1 MNTSFSALDTFQTC
15 PLKYKFQEVD
25 KIKTP
30 KSPEAVFG
38 SLVHSTM
45 KFIHDGNFILPTQK
59 QALDH
64 FSKNWNSEAFEDE
77 ISERIA
83 FAQGIKIIQ
92 DYYKK
97 NDPNKT
103 QIVDLESR
111 FTIKLPD
118 KKETHLISGFIDRID
133 KVEDGFEIIDY
144 KTARKLPS
152 QELVDDNLQL
162 LIYLLAFLDRYPDQK
177 PENVKL
183 SLYFLKHSTKLST
196 VKKVDQVENEK
207 MKVIDLVNQIEGSSF
222 QPRVSPLCGWC
233 GYQKICPMWKH
244 KFRKNQEI
252 KDGKEK
258 EKEKEKI
265 IDEYIEIQNKIKT
278 LKKRVAE
285 LGEQIQEIMKEEEA
299 ERLFSGD
306 MIIARTSRKT
316 WKFDEEKLK
325 NILDEVGMWENVLKV
340 DLAKLKKVSE
350 TLPPTLKRQVDDA
363 KYIDGETWSLSIK
376 KSK

>member
-1 MNTSFSALDTFQTC
+1 MTGLT
-15 PLKYKFQEVD
+15 KRK
-25 KIKTP
+25 
-30 KSPEAVFG
+30 
-38 SLVHSTM
+38 M
-45 KFIHDGNFILPTQK
+45 
-59 QALDH
+59 
-64 FSKNWNSEAFEDE
+64 
-77 ISERIA
+77 
-83 FAQGIKIIQ
+83 
-92 DYYKK
+92 
-97 NDPNKT
+97 
-103 QIVDLESR
+103 DLRLSN
-111 FTIKLPD
+111 
-118 KKETHLISGFIDRID
+118 
-133 KVEDGFEIIDY
+133 Y

-207 MKVIDLVNQIEGSSF
+207 MKIIDLVNQIEGSSF

-252 KDGKEK
+252 KDG
-258 EKEKEKI
+258 KEKEKI

>member
-1 MNTSFSALDTFQTC
+1 
-15 PLKYKFQEVD
+15 
-25 KIKTP
+25 
-30 KSPEAVFG
+30 
-38 SLVHSTM
+38 
-45 KFIHDGNFILPTQK
+45 
-59 QALDH
+59 
-64 FSKNWNSEAFEDE
+64 
-77 ISERIA
+77 
-83 FAQGIKIIQ
+83 
-92 DYYKK
+92 
-97 NDPNKT
+97 
-103 QIVDLESR
+103 
-111 FTIKLPD
+111 
-118 KKETHLISGFIDRID
+118 
-133 KVEDGFEIIDY
+133 
-144 KTARKLPS
+144 
-152 QELVDDNLQL
+152 
-162 LIYLLAFLDRYPDQK
+162 
-177 PENVKL
+177 
-183 SLYFLKHSTKLST
+183 
-196 VKKVDQVENEK
+196 
-207 MKVIDLVNQIEGSSF
+207 
-222 QPRVSPLCGWC
+222 
-233 GYQKICPMWKH
+233 MWKH

-252 KDGKEK
+252 KDG
-258 EKEKEKI
+258 KEKEKI

>member
-207 MKVIDLVNQIEGSSF
+207 MKIIDLVNQIEGSSF

>member
-258 EKEKEKI
+258 EKI